1 MCLKL
6 GQVNHPNPLIQR
18 KDNDSQ
24 GAYPECYISHLCQN
38 SYTAISP
45 SKLAQPDP
53 TLGLAALHHNS
64 CKISPSSRLT
74 EHMNRETHLKAF
86 CLCFHQ
92 DIAVAVPVSVPLLL
106 CSPWMRRFAQTQNCL
121 FHPGHSFR
129 PDALCGDKAFLP
141 GKAKEPHGCCCSR
154 YQRQSCTTFHQD
166 PQTHSFGTGSHFIQ
180 LIS

>member
-53 TLGLAALHHNS
+53 TSGLAALHHNS

-74 EHMNRETHLKAF
+74 QHMNRETHLKAF

-121 FHPGHSFR
+121 FHPATLSDRMHFVGTR
-129 PDALCGDKAFLP
+129 PFFLERPKNPTDVAAVGTKDSPAL
-141 GKAKEPHGCCCSR
+141 
-154 YQRQSCTTFHQD
+154 
-166 PQTHSFGTGSHFIQ
+166 HFTRTRRHTVLAQ
-180 LIS
+180 GVTSSN